1 MPTIVSVELCP
12 LCLAMGVC
20 SCRPASAFLQLTLST
35 RKPATSILAEPS
47 ASHRSQSPSTASS
60 QLLDQ
65 QHVLFVSNIFGHR
78 VHSGHALRQEAPG
91 GRESILDGMKAP
103 YAKKLYDAASLRF
116 RENFQAPL
124 IRYNEDNKTK
134 YPCIRFSMVS
144 HHPNHA
150 ISCLP

>member
-1 MPTIVSVELCP
+1 MYYSCPTSLDIEYIVD
-12 LCLAMGVC
+12 
-20 SCRPASAFLQLTLST
+20 TLSGK
-35 RKPATSILAEPS
+35 KPLEGVSI
-47 ASHRSQSPSTASS
+47 
-60 QLLDQ
+60 
-65 QHVLFVSNIFGHR
+65 
-78 VHSGHALRQEAPG
+78 
-91 GRESILDGMKAP
+91 ESILDGMKAP